1 MFNSGL
7 TAYELIEL
15 IENEADIS
23 EPIPRE
29 SYIQWLNAIEQVL
42 YTELIKE
49 QGKIE
54 LKSVSGNVVDVNTL
68 KMPEGEDKLRFED
81 IYAIYAD
88 DTQLIKST
96 VASGVI
102 FPDTYYKICGNIGL
116 NLAKEPKVLKIV
128 YFVRPTLK
136 TQHNIGSEYVRVP
149 VEFID
154 LVKAKLR
161 GEAYKVA
168 NEDSLSAKWLSDYNV
183 LLETFKMWLSEK
195 QPAFG
200 L

>member
-29 SYIQWLNAIEQVL
+29 SYVQWLNAIEQVL

-54 LKSVSGNVVDVNTL
+54 LESVSGTVVDISTL
-68 KMPEGEDKLRFED
+68 KIPEGEDRLRFED
-81 IYAIYAD
+81 VYAIYAD

-96 VASGVI
+96 LASGII
-102 FPDTYYKICGNIGL
+102 FPNTYYKVCGNIGL
-116 NLAKEPKVLKIV
+116 SLTKKPKKLSIV
-128 YFVRPTLK
+128 YTVRPALK
-136 TQHNIGSEYVRVP
+136 TAVNIGSEYVKVP

-161 GEAYKVA
+161 GEAYKVV
-168 NEDSLSAKWLSDYNV
+168 NEDALGAKWLSDYNI
-183 LLETFKMWLSEK
+183 LLETFKVWLSEK

>member
-7 TAYELIEL
+7 TAYELIES
-15 IENEADIS
+15 IEKEADIS

-49 QGKIE
+49 QGRIE
-54 LKSVSGNVVDVNTL
+54 LTAVSDTVVDVNTL
-68 KMPEGEDKLRFED
+68 MMPDGEDRLRFED
-81 IYAIYAD
+81 ILAIYSD

-102 FPDTYYKICGNIGL
+102 FPNTYYKICGNIGL
-116 NLAKEPKVLKIV
+116 NLEEKPDVLRII
-128 YFVRPTLK
+128 YTVRPALK
-136 TQHNIGSEYVRVP
+136 TKVNIGTEYVRVP

-154 LVKAKLR
+154 LIKAKLR
-161 GEAYKVA
+161 GEAYKAV
-168 NEDSLSAKWLSDYNV
+168 NEDALGAKWLSDYNV
-183 LLETFKMWLSEK
+183 LLETFKTWLSEK